1 MYISLESADGKHLA
15 NTFADDVPREGDDFN
30 YMGTP
35 GRVLEVQ
42 WVFEGTVH
50 TTIRLNKSAETLT

>member
-1 MYISLESADGKHLA
+1 MLLSIESADGKHLA
-15 NTFADDVPREGDDFN
+15 DTHADAVPREGDDFN

-42 WVFEGTVH
+42 WVFDGTVH
-50 TTIRLNKSAETLT
+50 ATIRLNKSAETLT